1 MHKKIS
7 IEELYKL
14 FINCKQKITTDTRKL
29 EKDAIFFALKGE
41 NFDAN
46 LFATEAI
53 NKGCSYAIVDNPEYA
68 NNSTIFLVD
77 DVLSSLQQL
86 ARYHR
91 DNLKTT
97 IISITGSNA
106 KTTHKELINAVLSKK
121 HNTYATVGNLNNHIG
136 VPLTLLAIKNEHQ
149 MAIVEMGANH
159 QGEIKQL
166 CEIANPDYGLI
177 TNIGNAH
184 LEGFGGPEGVKKGKG
199 EMYEYLKK
207 NNKSIFINADDEV
220 LMDLSGSL
228 NKITYGLQKNYSIY
242 GEQRISSEFVEFKWA
257 KLGENISEKQIVK
270 TQMFGH
276 YNFINV
282 LCAACIGNYFN
293 VPEKEINDALSE
305 YVPEMNRSQVKKTE
319 QNSLILDAY
328 NANPSSMKLA
338 LENFDKQNLKNKT
351 VIIGDMFE
359 LGEYSELEHEKVLQ
373 QIKSMHFYQ
382 VFLVGTHFYQFHKK
396 YDNFIFFN
404 SIDNLIDYVQKNTIS
419 NCNILIKGSRGI
431 RLEKIVNFL

>member
-1 MHKKIS
+1 MHKKIP

-14 FINCKQKITTDTRKL
+14 FINCNQKITTDTRKL

-46 LFATEAI
+46 IFATEAI
-53 NKGCSYAIVDNPEYA
+53 NKGCSYAIVDNPEFA
-68 NNSTIFLVD
+68 NNSTIFLVEN
-77 DVLSSLQQL
+77 VLTALQQL

-91 DNLKTT
+91 DNIKTT

-121 HNTYATVGNLNNHIG
+121 YNTYATVGNLNNHIG
-136 VPLTLLAIKNEHQ
+136 VPLTLLAITNKHQ

-220 LMDLSGSL
+220 LMNLSGNL
-228 NKITYGLQKNYSIY
+228 NKITYGLQKNYNIY
-242 GEQRISSEFVEFKWA
+242 GEQIISSEFVEFKWA
-257 KLGENISEKQIVK
+257 KQGETILEKQIIK
-270 TQMFGH
+270 TKMFGH

-282 LCAACIGNYFN
+282 LCAACIGDYFN
-293 VPEKEINDALSE
+293 VMEKEINDALSE
-305 YVPEMNRSQVKKTE
+305 YTPEMNRSQVKKTE

-351 VIIGDMFE
+351 IIIGDMFE
-359 LGEYSELEHEKVLQ
+359 LGVYSDKEHETILQ
-373 QIKSMHFYQ
+373 QIKSMHFHQ
-382 VFLVGTHFYQFHKK
+382 VFLIGTHFYQFNKK

-404 SIDNLIDYVQKNTIS
+404 SIDNLIEHVQKNAIS
-419 NCNILIKGSRGI
+419 NCNILIKGSRGT

>member
-14 FINCKQKITTDTRKL
+14 FINCNQKITTDTRKL

-53 NKGCSYAIVDNPEYA
+53 SKGCSYAIVNNPEYA
-68 NNSTIFLVD
+68 NDSTIFLVD
-77 DVLSSLQQL
+77 DVLTTLQQL

-91 DNLKTT
+91 DNLKTI

-121 HNTYATVGNLNNHIG
+121 HITYATIGNLNNHIG
-136 VPLTLLAIKNEHQ
+136 VPLTLLAITSKHQ
-149 MAIVEMGANH
+149 IAIVEMGANH

-207 NNKSIFINADDEV
+207 NNKSIFINADDNV
-220 LMDLSGSL
+220 LMDLSGNL
-228 NKITYGLQKNYSIY
+228 NKITYGLQKSYNIY
-242 GEQRISSEFVEFKWA
+242 GEQRVLSEFVEFKWA
-257 KLGENISEKQIVK
+257 KQNENISEKQFVK

-293 VPEKEINDALSE
+293 VNEIEINDALSE

-351 VIIGDMFE
+351 IIIGDMFE
-359 LGEYSELEHEKVLQ
+359 LGEYSEMEHEKILQ
-373 QIKSMHFYQ
+373 QIKSMHFNQ
-382 VFLVGTHFYQFHKK
+382 VFLVGTHFYQFHKN
-396 YDNFIFFN
+396 YDKFIFLN
-404 SIDNLIDYVQKNTIS
+404 SIDNLIDHVQKNEIS